1 MMLKKVEKGGKGAV
15 APFLSAVSSRFF
27 FFRVRVFW
35 ISQTRLS
42 RNQTGE
48 KKRYIRV
55 QTKTDTSG
63 RGFYFN
69 WGTKRR
75 IKMTE
80 VQLENW
86 LCNRRSNESGN
97 HILRKKNQDL
107 RSNRTWSLVTAKRP
121 SEKTKQKMHEITHTI
136 TRPKMIN
143 DTYWSAL
150 TEASSNMWRSSWEEL
165 KRKNKES

>member
-1 MMLKKVEKGGKGAV
+1 MERGRWR
-15 APFLSAVSSRFF
+15 PSSPQFPHVFFF

-121 SEKTKQKMHEITHTI
+121 SEKKKKKTGNAWDNTHNHTTKDDQWHILI
-136 TRPKMIN
+136 S
-143 DTYWSAL
+143 TY
-150 TEASSNMWRSSWEEL
+150 RSQFKHVKEFVRRTGE
-165 KRKNKES
+165 KNKENLNY